1 MSPSTFNITNI
12 MNDKH
17 LSGKSQSQEQSLG
30 KYDVI
35 CGRHKDAFDN
45 VGNRRF
51 RVLIALSVSK
61 YVHAPSRAHKSAVI
75 KDIVDSIHTAGGRF
89 LQRPKGVS
97 TCKWEELDE
106 KQTYDKIGH
115 TFRDMS
121 VSLKV
126 NPDKRNVSCQSQS
139 SLSPS
144 TSSINLNNVRSQ
156 SPSSVSQLST
166 TVKVPGFISVETNSA
181 IVDVSS
187 HISTSVSLSNY
198 HTYDEMVQPKPH
210 FNMNGYDDDE
220 ISIVLDGD
228 FEDWTYNSMSCSL
241 AFQQCSS
248 QDSTRQE
255 QQHRDSISS
264 FAIASSLLLM

>member
-1 MSPSTFNITNI
+1 

-17 LSGKSQSQEQSLG
+17 LLGKSQSQEQILG

-89 LQRPKGVS
+89 LQRPKGAS

-115 TFRDMS
+115 ALRDMS

-126 NPDKRNVSCQSQS
+126 NPDKLNVSCQSQS
-139 SLSPS
+139 SLSTLS
-144 TSSINLNNVRSQ
+144 SSINLNNARSQ

-166 TVKVPGFISVETNSA
+166 TIVKVPGYISVETNPA

-187 HISTSVSLSNY
+187 HIVTSVSLSNC
-198 HTYDEMVQPKPH
+198 HTYDEMVQAKPP

-228 FEDWTYNSMSCSL
+228 FEDWTYNSMSCSSHL
-241 AFQQCSS
+241 QQCSS
-248 QDSTRQE
+248 QDSTRE
-255 QQHRDSISS
+255 ERQHRDSISS